1 FRFVF
6 GLNPTSL
13 VIIFVMGFHHQ
24 NSLQS
29 KLDQTAKI
37 LKSVFITN
45 FSEECTS
52 KDLWKVCNDYGTV
65 IDVFIPNKRS
75 KSGKRFAFV
84 RFIKVSNLDRLVENL
99 NTIWM
104 GRFHLSA
111 NRARFDRP
119 VVSPAPKQIP
129 GIMSRPKYVQ
139 PNAIPKEKVSSPP
152 YLLKPSLVIDDSCLV
167 SRDLD
172 NCVMGEVRQVTSINN
187 MQVLLSNEGF
197 HNTHIVYL
205 GGLWVMI
212 ELNSPKAKA
221 NLLQHVG
228 VASWFSHIGNA
239 QLDFAAKERIVWVD
253 IEGVPLNAWSHPTFK
268 KIGSIW
274 GEMVDLEEENDTL
287 FARKRICIKT
297 SHMENILESF
307 KLIVKGKVFW
317 VRAKELFTWVPSFKT
332 VPVNEVSLDDE
343 SVKANDMDNRAF
355 DNEEESESEVVS
367 DTVFGDYDGDQA
379 AQGPDNQNEV
389 PLMAKATSS
398 DPFNIYGMLNK
409 RTKKGKASKSDS
421 SVPYPPGFT
430 PALNVKANNKE
441 TDPVEYNHLSGKS
454 ENSNSK
460 VLEEGEMSANSAPHV
475 NSSAVS
481 KSKEGGS
488 ILEILEEMITV
499 GQTMGFSMEG
509 CVKDMEKIIGTQ
521 GELGETKMENISTL
535 DAKYLWG
542 NYCFDHIVSE
552 ACGNSGGIICIWDTN
567 MFKKD
572 NHIISDNFVALYG
585 TWIPNNMKL
594 LLISVYAP
602 QVRSSKRLLWNY
614 LSSLIIRWKGECLVM
629 GDFNEVRSID
639 ERWGS
644 TFNKQ
649 GADLFNSFIS
659 SSGLIDIQM
668 EGYSFTW
675 AHPSAS
681 KMSKLDRFLLSNGLL
696 SFFPHLSAVCLDR
709 HLSDHRPILLKEV
722 HSDFG
727 PTPFCFFHSWL
738 DLPGFDEMISS
749 SWASFNLDDSNA
761 MIRFKKKLKLLK
773 VEIRKWTK
781 DFKEKQEGQSRDLNL
796 KLRDIDKTLDQGG
809 VTDDLLLSRM
819 ELMKQIQD
827 IHKSKH
833 RDSMQKAKV
842 RWAIEGDENSK
853 YFHAIIN
860 KKRANLSVKGVM
872 VDGDWVVDPILVKKE
887 FRDHFA
893 DRFQDPGPRKG
904 RINFQ
909 FPNRLSSEQVADL
922 ETRISTDE
930 IQSAVWGCGVD
941 KSPRPDGFTFNF
953 FRKYWTVVGTDFCSA
968 ILRGSRVIAAVHGS
982 SSHPISAAYN
992 SPWGTI
998 IKEVK
1003 ALNDKGINLV
1013 SHCKIR
1019 VGDGLRTSFWN
1030 DLWIGDNQLKISFP
1044 HLFALEVNKD
1054 CSVADKLNAPF
1065 TASFRRQ
1072 TRGGPEAQQLEQL
1085 TNLLD
1090 SVSLSNMEDRCFWD
1104 LNGEGVFQVKD
1115 VRSVLDETFLPKEN
1129 IPTRWVKS
1137 IPIKVNVFVWKLVQD
1152 RISTRLNLMSRNI
1165 FVPSVECPVCNNDSE
1180 SSSHLFFGCQ
1190 VAKEVLKLICRWWDL
1205 VLYDFDNYDGWL
1217 LWFKSIR
1224 LGSKL
1229 KGVLEGVFYVYW
1241 WSIWSYRNQLLFAS
1255 SKPRKSF
1262 IFDDIVFRSF
1272 NWYVARGK
1280 KTLSWVSWIQHPH
1293 LISL

>member
-1 FRFVF
+1 
-6 GLNPTSL
+6 
-13 VIIFVMGFHHQ
+13 MGFHHQ

-37 LKSVFITN
+37 SKSVFITN

-367 DTVFGDYDGDQA
+367 DTVFGDYDGDQ
-379 AQGPDNQNEV
+379 
-389 PLMAKATSS
+389 
-398 DPFNIYGMLNK
+398 
-409 RTKKGKASKSDS
+409 GKASKLDS

-441 TDPVEYNHLSGKS
+441 TDPVEYNHLSRKS

-460 VLEEGEMSANSAPHV
+460 VLE
-475 NSSAVS
+475 
-481 KSKEGGS
+481 
-488 ILEILEEMITV
+488 EEMITV

-727 PTPFCFFHSWL
+727 PTPFRFFHSWL

-930 IQSAVWGCGVD
+930 IRSAVWGCGVD
-941 KSPRPDGFTFNF
+941 KSPGPDGFTFDF

-1152 RISTRLNLMSRNI
+1152 RIPTRLNLMSRNI

-1217 LWFKSIR
+1217 LWFNSIR
-1224 LGSKL
+1224 LSSKL

-1272 NWYVARGK
+1272 NCV
-1280 KTLSWVSWIQHPH
+1280 LLVVSNKVVV
-1293 LISL
+1293 

>member
-1 FRFVF
+1 GLQESSDFSGFILLSFSNVKLLRFSDANDIFNLARVDGEKHLKHLKSQDSMIYLKYQRTMMMSGLLLGTLHELIMVLISDYVEGRPGDKVEGDDEFRFVF

-13 VIIFVMGFHHQ
+13 VIVFVMGFHHQ

-37 LKSVFITN
+37 SKSVFITN

-172 NCVMGEVRQVTSINN
+172 NCVMGEVR
-187 MQVLLSNEGF
+187 
-197 HNTHIVYL
+197 
-205 GGLWVMI
+205 LWVMI

-228 VASWFSHIGNA
+228 VASWFSHIGKA

-274 GEMVDLEEENDTL
+274 GEMVDLEEENNTQ

-499 GQTMGFSMEG
+499 GQTMGFSMEC

-521 GELGETKMENISTL
+521 GEL
-535 DAKYLWG
+535 D
-542 NYCFDHIVSE
+542 
-552 ACGNSGGIICIWDTN
+552 
-567 MFKKD
+567 
-572 NHIISDNFVALYG
+572 
-585 TWIPNNMKL
+585 
-594 LLISVYAP
+594 
-602 QVRSSKRLLWNY
+602 SKQN
-614 LSSLIIRWKGECLVM
+614 
-629 GDFNEVRSID
+629 
-639 ERWGS
+639 
-644 TFNKQ
+644 
-649 GADLFNSFIS
+649 
-659 SSGLIDIQM
+659 
-668 EGYSFTW
+668 
-675 AHPSAS
+675 
-681 KMSKLDRFLLSNGLL
+681 
-696 SFFPHLSAVCLDR
+696 
-709 HLSDHRPILLKEV
+709 
-722 HSDFG
+722 
-727 PTPFCFFHSWL
+727 
-738 DLPGFDEMISS
+738 
-749 SWASFNLDDSNA
+749 
-761 MIRFKKKLKLLK
+761 LKLLK

-781 DFKEKQEGQSRDLNL
+781 DFKEKHEGQSRDLNL

-860 KKRANLSVKGVM
+860 KNRANLSVKGVM

-887 FRDHFA
+887 FCDHFA

-909 FPNRLSSEQVADL
+909 FPNRLSSEQVVNL

-930 IQSAVWGCGVD
+930 IRSAVWGCGVD
-941 KSPRPDGFTFNF
+941 KSPGPDGFTFDF
-953 FRKYWTVVGTDFCSA
+953 FRK
-968 ILRGSRVIAAVHGS
+968 
-982 SSHPISAAYN
+982 
-992 SPWGTI
+992 
-998 IKEVK
+998 
-1003 ALNDKGINLV
+1003 
-1013 SHCKIR
+1013 
-1019 VGDGLRTSFWN
+1019 
-1030 DLWIGDNQLKISFP
+1030 
-1044 HLFALEVNKD
+1044 
-1054 CSVADKLNAPF
+1054 
-1065 TASFRRQ
+1065 
-1072 TRGGPEAQQLEQL
+1072 
-1085 TNLLD
+1085 
-1090 SVSLSNMEDRCFWD
+1090 
-1104 LNGEGVFQVKD
+1104 
-1115 VRSVLDETFLPKEN
+1115 
-1129 IPTRWVKS
+1129 
-1137 IPIKVNVFVWKLVQD
+1137 
-1152 RISTRLNLMSRNI
+1152 
-1165 FVPSVECPVCNNDSE
+1165 
-1180 SSSHLFFGCQ
+1180 
-1190 VAKEVLKLICRWWDL
+1190 
-1205 VLYDFDNYDGWL
+1205 
-1217 LWFKSIR
+1217 
-1224 LGSKL
+1224 
-1229 KGVLEGVFYVYW
+1229 
-1241 WSIWSYRNQLLFAS
+1241 
-1255 SKPRKSF
+1255 
-1262 IFDDIVFRSF
+1262 
-1272 NWYVARGK
+1272 
-1280 KTLSWVSWIQHPH
+1280 
-1293 LISL
+1293 

>member
-1 FRFVF
+1 
-6 GLNPTSL
+6 
-13 VIIFVMGFHHQ
+13 MGFHHQ

-37 LKSVFITN
+37 SKLVFITN

-521 GELGETKMENISTL
+521 GELG
-535 DAKYLWG
+535 
-542 NYCFDHIVSE
+542 
-552 ACGNSGGIICIWDTN
+552 
-567 MFKKD
+567 
-572 NHIISDNFVALYG
+572 
-585 TWIPNNMKL
+585 
-594 LLISVYAP
+594 
-602 QVRSSKRLLWNY
+602 
-614 LSSLIIRWKGECLVM
+614 
-629 GDFNEVRSID
+629 
-639 ERWGS
+639 
-644 TFNKQ
+644 
-649 GADLFNSFIS
+649 
-659 SSGLIDIQM
+659 
-668 EGYSFTW
+668 
-675 AHPSAS
+675 
-681 KMSKLDRFLLSNGLL
+681 
-696 SFFPHLSAVCLDR
+696 
-709 HLSDHRPILLKEV
+709 
-722 HSDFG
+722 
-727 PTPFCFFHSWL
+727 
-738 DLPGFDEMISS
+738 
-749 SWASFNLDDSNA
+749 
-761 MIRFKKKLKLLK
+761 
-773 VEIRKWTK
+773 
-781 DFKEKQEGQSRDLNL
+781 
-796 KLRDIDKTLDQGG
+796 
-809 VTDDLLLSRM
+809 
-819 ELMKQIQD
+819 
-827 IHKSKH
+827 
-833 RDSMQKAKV
+833 
-842 RWAIEGDENSK
+842 
-853 YFHAIIN
+853 
-860 KKRANLSVKGVM
+860 
-872 VDGDWVVDPILVKKE
+872 
-887 FRDHFA
+887 
-893 DRFQDPGPRKG
+893 
-904 RINFQ
+904 
-909 FPNRLSSEQVADL
+909 
-922 ETRISTDE
+922 
-930 IQSAVWGCGVD
+930 
-941 KSPRPDGFTFNF
+941 
-953 FRKYWTVVGTDFCSA
+953 
-968 ILRGSRVIAAVHGS
+968 
-982 SSHPISAAYN
+982 
-992 SPWGTI
+992 
-998 IKEVK
+998 
-1003 ALNDKGINLV
+1003 
-1013 SHCKIR
+1013 
-1019 VGDGLRTSFWN
+1019 
-1030 DLWIGDNQLKISFP
+1030 
-1044 HLFALEVNKD
+1044 
-1054 CSVADKLNAPF
+1054 
-1065 TASFRRQ
+1065 
-1072 TRGGPEAQQLEQL
+1072 
-1085 TNLLD
+1085 
-1090 SVSLSNMEDRCFWD
+1090 
-1104 LNGEGVFQVKD
+1104 
-1115 VRSVLDETFLPKEN
+1115 
-1129 IPTRWVKS
+1129 
-1137 IPIKVNVFVWKLVQD
+1137 
-1152 RISTRLNLMSRNI
+1152 
-1165 FVPSVECPVCNNDSE
+1165 
-1180 SSSHLFFGCQ
+1180 
-1190 VAKEVLKLICRWWDL
+1190 
-1205 VLYDFDNYDGWL
+1205 
-1217 LWFKSIR
+1217 
-1224 LGSKL
+1224 
-1229 KGVLEGVFYVYW
+1229 
-1241 WSIWSYRNQLLFAS
+1241 
-1255 SKPRKSF
+1255 
-1262 IFDDIVFRSF
+1262 VFR
-1272 NWYVARGK
+1272 
-1280 KTLSWVSWIQHPH
+1280 
-1293 LISL
+1293 

>member
-1 FRFVF
+1 MGHYSWDAIGGTSSRWDTRGGTTEV
-6 GLNPTSL
+6 GHQSL
-13 VIIFVMGFHHQ
+13 VIVFVMGFHHQ

-37 LKSVFITN
+37 SKSVFITN

-709 HLSDHRPILLKEV
+709 HLSDHSQNLCDDFVKIMHDEFEMSIMGES
-722 HSDFG
+722 SDWKI
-727 PTPFCFFHSWL
+727 PNQPRRRS
-738 DLPGFDEMISS
+738 EQRSS
-749 SWASFNLDDSNA
+749 SLKTMTSTPWIALNIEKQTALAISTTKAEYVSAGKACQQALWMKQALIDYGIRLDDVLIMCENKGAIDLSKNL
-761 MIRFKKKLKLLK
+761 IQYSRTKHI
-773 VEIRKWTK
+773 EICHH
-781 DFKEKQEGQSRDLNL
+781 F
-796 KLRDIDKTLDQGG
+796 LRDNVQKGNISIEKVASEDNIADIFTKPLKRE
-809 VTDDLLLSRM
+809 VFNYSRLGLGMM
-819 ELMKQIQD
+819 ELVM
-827 IHKSKH
+827 
-833 RDSMQKAKV
+833 DS
-842 RWAIEGDENSK
+842 
-853 YFHAIIN
+853 
-860 KKRANLSVKGVM
+860 
-872 VDGDWVVDPILVKKE
+872 DP
-887 FRDHFA
+887 
-893 DRFQDPGPRKG
+893 
-904 RINFQ
+904 
-909 FPNRLSSEQVADL
+909 
-922 ETRISTDE
+922 
-930 IQSAVWGCGVD
+930 
-941 KSPRPDGFTFNF
+941 
-953 FRKYWTVVGTDFCSA
+953 
-968 ILRGSRVIAAVHGS
+968 S
-982 SSHPISAAYN
+982 SSQ
-992 SPWGTI
+992 
-998 IKEVK
+998 K
-1003 ALNDKGINLV
+1003 
-1013 SHCKIR
+1013 
-1019 VGDGLRTSFWN
+1019 
-1030 DLWIGDNQLKISFP
+1030 
-1044 HLFALEVNKD
+1044 
-1054 CSVADKLNAPF
+1054 
-1065 TASFRRQ
+1065 
-1072 TRGGPEAQQLEQL
+1072 
-1085 TNLLD
+1085 
-1090 SVSLSNMEDRCFWD
+1090 
-1104 LNGEGVFQVKD
+1104 
-1115 VRSVLDETFLPKEN
+1115 
-1129 IPTRWVKS
+1129 
-1137 IPIKVNVFVWKLVQD
+1137 
-1152 RISTRLNLMSRNI
+1152 
-1165 FVPSVECPVCNNDSE
+1165 
-1180 SSSHLFFGCQ
+1180 
-1190 VAKEVLKLICRWWDL
+1190 
-1205 VLYDFDNYDGWL
+1205 
-1217 LWFKSIR
+1217 
-1224 LGSKL
+1224 
-1229 KGVLEGVFYVYW
+1229 
-1241 WSIWSYRNQLLFAS
+1241 
-1255 SKPRKSF
+1255 
-1262 IFDDIVFRSF
+1262 
-1272 NWYVARGK
+1272 
-1280 KTLSWVSWIQHPH
+1280 
-1293 LISL
+1293 

>member
-1 FRFVF
+1 MGHYSWDAIGGTSSRWDTRGGTTEV
-6 GLNPTSL
+6 GHQSL
-13 VIIFVMGFHHQ
+13 VIVFVMGFHHQ

-37 LKSVFITN
+37 SKSVFITN

-297 SHMENILESF
+297 SHMENILE
-307 KLIVKGKVFW
+307 I
-317 VRAKELFTWVPSFKT
+317 
-332 VPVNEVSLDDE
+332 NEVSLDDE

-727 PTPFCFFHSWL
+727 PTPFRFFHSWL

-930 IQSAVWGCGVD
+930 IRSAVWGCGVD
-941 KSPRPDGFTFNF
+941 KSPGPDGFTFDF

-968 ILRGSRVIAAVHGS
+968 VLWFFDHGEFAIGCNSSFVALIPKILDPKRVCDYRPISLIGCLYKVVTKILASRLSTVISDLISDVQSAFLPNRQILDGPFIINEVLARCKVKKQQAMIFKVDFAKAYDSIRWDFLEDVLTSFGFGPQWCSWIRGSLKSGKSSILVNGS
-982 SSHPISAAYN
+982 P
-992 SPWGTI
+992 TT
-998 IKEVK
+998 E
-1003 ALNDKGINLV
+1003 
-1013 SHCKIR
+1013 
-1019 VGDGLRTSFWN
+1019 F
-1030 DLWIGDNQLKISFP
+1030 
-1044 HLFALEVNKD
+1044 HLFRGLKQGD
-1054 CSVADKLNAPF
+1054 PIAPF
-1065 TASFRRQ
+1065 LFLLIMEAFHLSFNRAV
-1072 TRGGPEAQQLEQL
+1072 EAGTFKGYKFDSSL
-1085 TNLLD
+1085 TL
-1090 SVSLSNMEDRCFWD
+1090 
-1104 LNGEGVFQVKD
+1104 
-1115 VRSVLDETFLPKEN
+1115 
-1129 IPTRWVKS
+1129 
-1137 IPIKVNVFVWKLVQD
+1137 
-1152 RISTRLNLMSRNI
+1152 
-1165 FVPSVECPVCNNDSE
+1165 
-1180 SSSHLFFGCQ
+1180 SHLFYADDAVFIGEWSQ
-1190 VAKEVLKLICRWWDL
+1190 
-1205 VLYDFDNYDGWL
+1205 DN
-1217 LWFKSIR
+1217 
-1224 LGSKL
+1224 L
-1229 KGVLEGVFYVYW
+1229 KGIMHILRCF
-1241 WSIWSYRNQLLFAS
+1241 SILSGMTINFQKSQLLGVG
-1255 SKPRKSF
+1255 
-1262 IFDDIVFRSF
+1262 ICDNHV
-1272 NWYVARGK
+1272 
-1280 KTLSWVSWIQHPH
+1280 
-1293 LISL
+1293 

>member
-1 FRFVF
+1 MCLSIEDDLMSRQQMVMHPLAVATFIFILKVFSLSGCIDLRIMLVVSFLKHNYEERNEPNQVRFQPRHGRFLVAAAENM
-6 GLNPTSL
+6 GHTKPIYSICWDPSVEYLASVSEDSVNAWSMMSAHEGEHYCIRRKMEVVHPRGGTPEAGQQKWDIKVWSSSSL
-13 VIIFVMGFHHQ
+13 WDSIIRTLFFKLE
-24 NSLQS
+24 SQS
-29 KLDQTAKI
+29 KI
-37 LKSVFITN
+37 SKSVFITN

-379 AQGPDNQNEV
+379 AQDQITK
-389 PLMAKATSS
+389 MK
-398 DPFNIYGMLNK
+398 
-409 RTKKGKASKSDS
+409 TKKGKASKSDS

-499 GQTMGFSMEG
+499 GQTMGFLWEG
-509 CVKDMEKIIGTQ
+509 VCNGHGENYWNSRRTRCFPMNCLSLNVQGLGSKAKKDWVKEMSYRHKLSFLSLQ
-521 GELGETKMENISTL
+521 ETKMENISTL
-535 DAKYLWG
+535 DAKYLW
-542 NYCFDHIVSE
+542 
-552 ACGNSGGIICIWDTN
+552 
-567 MFKKD
+567 
-572 NHIISDNFVALYG
+572 DNFVALYG

-602 QVRSSKRLLWNY
+602 QVRSSKR
-614 LSSLIIRWKGECLVM
+614 
-629 GDFNEVRSID
+629 
-639 ERWGS
+639 
-644 TFNKQ
+644 
-649 GADLFNSFIS
+649 
-659 SSGLIDIQM
+659 SGLIDIQM

-681 KMSKLDRFLLSNGLL
+681 KMKGIHVDDKLQFVEE
-696 SFFPHLSAVCLDR
+696 P
-709 HLSDHRPILLKEV
+709 
-722 HSDFG
+722 
-727 PTPFCFFHSWL
+727 
-738 DLPGFDEMISS
+738 
-749 SWASFNLDDSNA
+749 
-761 MIRFKKKLKLLK
+761 
-773 VEIRKWTK
+773 VEIMEREIKRLK
-781 DFKEKQEGQSRDLNL
+781 RSRIPL
-796 KLRDIDKTLDQGG
+796 
-809 VTDDLLLSRM
+809 V
-819 ELMKQIQD
+819 
-827 IHKSKH
+827 
-833 RDSMQKAKV
+833 KV
-842 RWAIEGDENSK
+842 RWNSRRGPEFTWEREDSFKQK
-853 YFHAIIN
+853 YPQLFTN
-860 KKRANLSVKGVM
+860 RA
-872 VDGDWVVDPILVKKE
+872 
-887 FRDHFA
+887 
-893 DRFQDPGPRKG
+893 
-904 RINFQ
+904 
-909 FPNRLSSEQVADL
+909 
-922 ETRISTDE
+922 
-930 IQSAVWGCGVD
+930 
-941 KSPRPDGFTFNF
+941 
-953 FRKYWTVVGTDFCSA
+953 
-968 ILRGSRVIAAVHGS
+968 S
-982 SSHPISAAYN
+982 SS
-992 SPWGTI
+992 T
-998 IKEVK
+998 
-1003 ALNDKGINLV
+1003 
-1013 SHCKIR
+1013 
-1019 VGDGLRTSFWN
+1019 
-1030 DLWIGDNQLKISFP
+1030 
-1044 HLFALEVNKD
+1044 
-1054 CSVADKLNAPF
+1054 
-1065 TASFRRQ
+1065 
-1072 TRGGPEAQQLEQL
+1072 TR
-1085 TNLLD
+1085 
-1090 SVSLSNMEDRCFWD
+1090 S
-1104 LNGEGVFQVKD
+1104 
-1115 VRSVLDETFLPKEN
+1115 
-1129 IPTRWVKS
+1129 
-1137 IPIKVNVFVWKLVQD
+1137 
-1152 RISTRLNLMSRNI
+1152 
-1165 FVPSVECPVCNNDSE
+1165 
-1180 SSSHLFFGCQ
+1180 
-1190 VAKEVLKLICRWWDL
+1190 
-1205 VLYDFDNYDGWL
+1205 
-1217 LWFKSIR
+1217 
-1224 LGSKL
+1224 
-1229 KGVLEGVFYVYW
+1229 
-1241 WSIWSYRNQLLFAS
+1241 
-1255 SKPRKSF
+1255 
-1262 IFDDIVFRSF
+1262 
-1272 NWYVARGK
+1272 
-1280 KTLSWVSWIQHPH
+1280 
-1293 LISL
+1293 

>member
-1 FRFVF
+1 
-6 GLNPTSL
+6 
-13 VIIFVMGFHHQ
+13 MGFHHQ

-37 LKSVFITN
+37 SKSVFITN

-379 AQGPDNQNEV
+379 AHGPDNQNEV

-409 RTKKGKASKSDS
+409 KTKKGKASKSYS
-421 SVPYPPGFT
+421 SVLYPPGFT

-441 TDPVEYNHLSGKS
+441 TGPVEYNHLSGKS

-594 LLISVYAP
+594 LLILVYAP

-675 AHPSAS
+675 AYPSVS
-681 KMSKLDRFLLSNGLL
+681 KMN
-696 SFFPHLSAVCLDR
+696 
-709 HLSDHRPILLKEV
+709 
-722 HSDFG
+722 
-727 PTPFCFFHSWL
+727 
-738 DLPGFDEMISS
+738 LPGFDEMILS

-930 IQSAVWGCGVD
+930 IRSAVWGCGVD
-941 KSPRPDGFTFNF
+941 KSPGPDGFTFDF
-953 FRKYWTVVGTDFCSA
+953 FCKYWTVVGTDFCSTVLWFFDHGEFSIGCNSSFVA
-968 ILRGSRVIAAVHGS
+968 LIPKILDPKRVCDYRPISLIGCLYKVVTKILASRLSTVISDLIFDVQSAFLPNRQILDGPFIINEAYDSIRWDFLEDILTSFGFGPQWCSWIRGSLKSGKSSILVNGSPTTEFHLFRGLKQGDPIAPFLFLLIMEAFHLSFNRAVEAGTFKGYKFDSSLTLSHLFYADDAVFIGEWSQDNLKGIMHILRCFSILSGMTINFQKSQLLGVGICDNHVIEAAKFIGCS
-982 SSHPISAAYN
+982 TMKTPFRY
-992 SPWGTI
+992 
-998 IKEVK
+998 
-1003 ALNDKGINLV
+1003 LGIL
-1013 SHCKIR
+1013 
-1019 VGDGLRTSFWN
+1019 VGDN
-1030 DLWIGDNQLKISFP
+1030 MANLKAWDETIAKMIKRLS
-1044 HLFALEVNKD
+1044 KW
-1054 CSVADKLNAPF
+1054 KLNTHSIGIRRVFFSKLKMAKKIAWIKW
-1065 TASFRRQ
+1065 TKVLASR
-1072 TRGGPEAQQLEQL
+1072 
-1085 TNLLD
+1085 NLAF
-1090 SVSLSNMEDRCFWD
+1090 RCFWD

-1129 IPTRWVKS
+1129 ILPMELKHPV
-1137 IPIKVNVFVWKLVQD
+1137 KVNVFVWKLGSD
-1152 RISTRLNLMSRNI
+1152 RIPTRLNLMSRNI
-1165 FVPSVECPVCNNDSE
+1165 YRPPSPME
-1180 SSSHLFFGCQ
+1180 
-1190 VAKEVLKLICRWWDL
+1190 
-1205 VLYDFDNYDGWL
+1205 
-1217 LWFKSIR
+1217 
-1224 LGSKL
+1224 
-1229 KGVLEGVFYVYW
+1229 
-1241 WSIWSYRNQLLFAS
+1241 
-1255 SKPRKSF
+1255 
-1262 IFDDIVFRSF
+1262 
-1272 NWYVARGK
+1272 
-1280 KTLSWVSWIQHPH
+1280 
-1293 LISL
+1293 